1 MKRRF
6 LLISMC
12 AAVMFF
18 SSCSKEDNTVDTK
31 EVNNQTEVNATKAI
45 TVSAKQKSSVSKVAL
60 GDKNSANTKYEEVF
74 SEGEVLKLYL
84 NGDEIASLDI
94 QSGQRT
100 TSATFTGEIPLSA
113 DGKSI
118 SAKILPKDSPSELT
132 ECSSFAAAVS
142 TYASLYGTFTYNA
155 SADNFA
161 VTLYDEVSYFVVETN
176 MSAVDINGN
185 DYTVSNNSVVFA
197 FKENQT
203 VSSTKLGL
211 NSQALAAGGNV
222 YFKTVNVVTGITLN
236 KTSTTIVDA
245 SETLTA
251 TISPANA
258 TNNSVTWTSSNTDVA
273 TVNENGEVTAVASGT
288 AIITATANDG
298 SGVYRE
304 CYVRVESNASATPI
318 SDLDHLYESGKYIL
332 QNDIEVEHFL
342 IDPNTNIDIDLNG
355 HTITTTKEAH
365 VDNATLTLRGSGTI
379 YCAVWN
385 PDPENPSYELRHNG
399 FSLNEN
405 AVLNL
410 YGNVTITNAR
420 NGVALFEN
428 SVLNICDNVKITNDQ
443 TGVFVMEAS
452 SKINMYGGTITGC
465 DFGVSTAGSQNV
477 LNNQGGTISG
487 NTLKDIE

>member
-18 SSCSKEDNTVDTK
+18 SSCSKEDNESVDTK

-60 GDKNSANTKYEEVF
+60 GSENQGKYEEVF

-94 QSGQRT
+94 QSGQGT
-100 TSATFTGEIPLSA
+100 TSATFRGEIPLSA
-113 DGKSI
+113 DGQTI
-118 SAKILPKDSPSELT
+118 SAKILPSATPSGLT
-132 ECSSFAAAVS
+132 KCDNFAAAVS
-142 TYASLYGTFTYNA
+142 NYASLYGEFNYDA
-155 SADNFA
+155 SADNFSL
-161 VTLYDEVSYFVVETN
+161 TLDDEVSYFVVETN
-176 MSAVDINGN
+176 KFSEVDINEN
-185 DYTVSNNSVVFA
+185 NYTVSNNSVVFA
-197 FKENQT
+197 FKENQI

-211 NSQALAAGGNV
+211 NSQTLAAGGNV

-236 KTSTTIVDA
+236 KTSTTIVDFSA

-304 CYVRVESNASATPI
+304 CYVRVELGESEPTYI
-318 SDLDHLYESGKYIL
+318 SDLDNLYESGKYIL
-332 QNDIEVEHFL
+332 QNDISGDYFRPA
-342 IDPNTNIDIDLNG
+342 PNSNIDIDLNG
-355 HTITTTKEAH
+355 HTIT
-365 VDNATLTLRGSGTI
+365 VSDGISVRDATLTLRGSGTI
-379 YCAVWN
+379 ISSQMESVIRLE
-385 PDPENPSYELRHNG
+385 ENS
-399 FSLNEN
+399 
-405 AVLNL
+405 VLNL
-410 YGNVTITNAR
+410 YDNVTINAIMT
-420 NGVALFEN
+420 GVEMFEN
-428 SVLNICDNVKITNDQ
+428 SSVLNICDNVTISRVQARK
-443 TGVFVMEAS
+443 GKV
-452 SKINMYGGTITGC
+452 NMYGGSIEHIYV
-465 DFGVSTAGSQNV
+465 DEDDAVFNY
-477 LNNQGGTISG
+477 QGGEYG
-487 NTLKDIE
+487 W

>member
-60 GDKNSANTKYEEVF
+60 GSENQGKYEEVF

-84 NGDEIASLDI
+84 NGEEI
-94 QSGQRT
+94 T
-100 TSATFTGEIPLSA
+100 TLTLTDGAGKTTATFSGEIPLSA
-113 DGKSI
+113 DGKTI
-118 SAKILPKDSPSELT
+118 SAKILPKETPSGLT
-132 ECSSFAAAVS
+132 ECADFATAVS
-142 TYASLYGTFTYNA
+142 NYASLSGTFTYNA
-155 SADNFA
+155 TAENFA

-176 MSAVDINGN
+176 KFSEVDINDN
-185 DYTVSNNSVVFA
+185 PYSSSVVFA

-203 VSSTKLGL
+203 VLSTALEL
-211 NSQALAAGGNV
+211 NSVELSAGGNV
-222 YFKTVNVVTGITLN
+222 YFKTLNVVTGISLN
-236 KTSTTIVDA
+236 KTSTEITVGDK
-245 SETLTA
+245 ETLTA

-318 SDLDHLYESGKYIL
+318 SDLGHLYESGKYIL
-332 QNDIEVEHFL
+332 QTDISVDDFRPV
-342 IDPNTNIDIDLNG
+342 PNSNIDIDLNG
-355 HTITTTKEAH
+355 HTITVSDGIMVH
-365 VDNATLTLRGSGTI
+365 NATLTLRGSGTI
-379 YCAVWN
+379 IGSEMGGVRLE
-385 PDPENPSYELRHNG
+385 ENS
-399 FSLNEN
+399 
-405 AVLNL
+405 VLNL
-410 YGNVTITNAR
+410 YDNVTINAIMT
-420 NGVALFEN
+420 GVEVMHEN
-428 SVLNICDNVKITNDQ
+428 SVLNICDNVTISRVQAPEGK
-443 TGVFVMEAS
+443 V
-452 SKINMYGGTITGC
+452 NMYGGSIESIYVNE
-465 DFGVSTAGSQNV
+465 DDAVFNY
-477 LNNQGGTISG
+477 QGGEIRYG
-487 NTLKDIE
+487 W

>member
-1 MKRRF
+1 
-6 LLISMC
+6 MC

-60 GDKNSANTKYEEVF
+60 GNKNSENTKYEEVF

-84 NGDEIASLDI
+84 NGEEIASLDI
-94 QSGQRT
+94 QSGQGT
-100 TSATFTGEIPLSA
+100 TSATFSGEIPLSA
-113 DGKSI
+113 DGQTI
-118 SAKILPKDSPSELT
+118 SAKILPKETPSGLT
-132 ECSSFAAAVS
+132 ECADFATAVS
-142 TYASLYGTFTYNA
+142 NYASLYGEFNYDA
-155 SADNFA
+155 SADNFS
-161 VTLYDEVSYFVVETN
+161 VTLDDEVSYFVVETN
-176 MSAVDINGN
+176 KFSEVDINGN

-197 FKENQT
+197 FKDNQT
-203 VSSTKLGL
+203 VSSTALGL
-211 NSQALAAGGNV
+211 NSQTLTAGGNV
-222 YFKTVNVVTGITLN
+222 YFRTVNVVTGITLN

-318 SDLDHLYESGKYIL
+318 SDLRNLYESGKYIL
-332 QNDIEVEHFL
+332 QNDIEVDNFQ
-342 IDPNTNIDIDLNG
+342 INPNTNIDIDLNG
-355 HTITTTKEAH
+355 HTITTTMEAILN
-365 VDNATLTLRGSGTI
+365 NATLTLRGTGTI
-379 YCAVWN
+379 YCAVSH
-385 PDPENPSYELRHNG
+385 PDLDNPSFELRHNG

-410 YGNVTITNAR
+410 YGNVTITNAQE
-420 NGVALFEN
+420 GVRLNEN
-428 SVLNICDNVKITNDQ
+428 SVLNICDNVTITSAM
-443 TGVFVMEAS
+443 TGVFVFETS

-465 DFGVSTAGSQNV
+465 NNGVYAYGNGNDV

-487 NTLKDIE
+487 NDEDIY